1 MINPENPLRLGI
13 PKGSLEKMT
22 VDLFDRAGW
31 SIRTSSRS
39 YFPTIDDETIR
50 CSLMRPQEMSRYI
63 ENGTLDCGITGQDWI
78 VENDSDVEHVADLV
92 YSKVSLQGTRW
103 VLVVTQDSDVQKP
116 EDLAGKRISTE
127 LVNVTKRFFAE
138 RGIDVSVEFSWGATE
153 AKVAEGLVDAIV
165 DVTETGSTLRANNL
179 RIVAE
184 LIPSNPVLV
193 ANRAAWED
201 PARREK
207 IEQISLLLKGALEAR
222 GKVGLKL
229 NVREEGLSE
238 VIALLPSLTA
248 PTVSSL
254 AQTEGLQGEKWFAVE
269 TVIAEATVRDLIP
282 RLIRGGAQ
290 GIIEYPLNKLI

>member
-1 MINPENPLRLGI
+1 MTKEIEPLRLGI

-22 VDLFDRAGW
+22 VDLFARAGW
-31 SIRTSSRS
+31 GIQTSSRS
-39 YFPTIDDETIR
+39 YFPSIDDPAIR

-63 ENGTLDCGITGQDWI
+63 ENGTLDAGITGQDWI
-78 VENDSDVEHVADLV
+78 TENQSDVEKVADLV

-103 VLVVTQDSDVQKP
+103 VLVVKEDSAITKP

-127 LVNVTKRFFAE
+127 LIGVTKRFFADRKIE
-138 RGIDVSVEFSWGATE
+138 VDVEFSWGATE

-179 RIVAE
+179 RIVSE

-193 ANRAAWED
+193 ANKKAWAD
-201 PARREK
+201 PGRRRK
-207 IEQISLLLKGALEAR
+207 IEQIAMLLRGALEAQ
-222 GKVGLKL
+222 GKVGVKL
-229 NVREEGLSE
+229 NVKDSGLEE

-248 PTVSSL
+248 PTVASL
-254 AQTEGLQGEKWFAVE
+254 AQTEKLHGDKWYAVE

-282 RLIRGGAQ
+282 QLLDAGAT
-290 GIIEYPLNKLI
+290 GILEYPINKLI